1 MRLSNQAVLAASK
14 RYLDLIGGKPMN
26 EAEMHA
32 FIGETVESYEKHVN
46 RGFISYRKSVLGALG
61 EVADALKAYSTS
73 AQAMELQAQRVT
85 ASLEVQRL
93 AEMRF
98 GAGTTS
104 FVEVLDAQRQLL
116 SAQTDSVQSLLDR
129 RLALVRLYL
138 ALGGGWAA
146 QQQN

>member
-1 MRLSNQAVLAASK
+1 
-14 RYLDLIGGKPMN
+14 
-26 EAEMHA
+26 
-32 FIGETVESYEKHVN
+32 
-46 RGFISYRKSVLGALG
+46 
-61 EVADALKAYSTS
+61 
-73 AQAMELQAQRVT
+73 MELQGQRVT
-85 ASLEVQRL
+85 ASLEVERL

-146 QQQN
+146 QHQN